1 MQVAAVG
8 PDALKDIIERVTLG
22 GQGLLGHASLNLPKG
37 LRFVHFTFCPLHG
50 GPPGSPGPQGKGWV
64 PTARTKADGG
74 RQGVDGRRLCVCE
87 GDKCES
93 LQIGSGWHAVRS
105 ASHSDRTSVAWDA
118 QRCLGEPGAGVA
130 HRRLHWSED
139 PCA

>member
-1 MQVAAVG
+1 MEG
-8 PDALKDIIERVTLG
+8 DKE
-22 GQGLLGHASLNLPKG
+22 
-37 LRFVHFTFCPLHG
+37 
-50 GPPGSPGPQGKGWV
+50 WM
-64 PTARTKADGG
+64 DG
-74 RQGVDGRRLCVCE
+74 VCVCAN
-87 GDKCES
+87 GDKCER